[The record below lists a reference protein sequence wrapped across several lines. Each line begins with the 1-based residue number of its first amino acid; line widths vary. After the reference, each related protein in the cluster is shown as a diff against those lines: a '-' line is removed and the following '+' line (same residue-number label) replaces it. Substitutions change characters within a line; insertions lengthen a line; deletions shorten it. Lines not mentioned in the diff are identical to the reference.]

1 MHPRQNRA
9 FHAALCDTATN
20 KLWKYY
26 DHMEGGIKLQLNW
39 L

>member
-1 MHPRQNRA
+1 MHPHQSRA
-9 FHAALCDTATN
+9 FHAALCDIVTN
-20 KLWKYY
+20 KLWKY